1 MARGGKREGAG
12 RKPGM
17 DSAAKRE
24 LIDMAKD
31 HGQAA
36 VGVLAE
42 IMNNKVESAT
52 ARVSAA
58 TALLDRGYGKP
69 TQTLAGTGKDGAV
82 LIDAPELTP
91 LETARR
97 MAFVLAS
104 ALQEKPE

>member
-17 DSAAKRE
+17 DSAAKRD

-36 VGVLAE
+36 VKVLAD
-42 IMNNKVESAT
+42 IMANQAEAAS

-58 TALLDRGYGKP
+58 TALLDRGYGRP
-69 TQTLAGTGKDGAV
+69 TQTLAGPGPDGEHV
-82 LIDAPELTP
+82 VKQIGLH
-91 LETARR
+91 
-97 MAFVLAS
+97 FV
-104 ALQEKPE
+104 KPNEQA